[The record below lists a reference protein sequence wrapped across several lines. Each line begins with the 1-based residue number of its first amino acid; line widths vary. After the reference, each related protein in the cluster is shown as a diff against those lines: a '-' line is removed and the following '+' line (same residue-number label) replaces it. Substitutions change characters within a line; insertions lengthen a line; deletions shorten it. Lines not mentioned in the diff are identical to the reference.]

1 MEINR
6 IIYDKF
12 PIEYQMTPQS
22 CGPVSLMMVAKYFG
36 YNYSLEQLSH
46 LCGLTHE
53 GVSLANLAAGA
64 ESIGLHTL
72 SVRCSINDVAT
83 IIQLPAIVL
92 WHGNHFIVVYDVDKD
107 YFYVSDPA
115 KGLICY
121 SYEEFSKGWYLEGEK
136 TGILMAI
143 EPTIDNKVL
152 NEE

>member
-1 MEINR
+1 MINQNNR
-6 IIYDKF
+6 F
-12 PIEYQMTPQS
+12 PIEYQQNSQS

-36 YNYSLEQLSH
+36 YNYSLEELSH

-92 WHGNHFIVVYDVDKD
+92 WNGNHFIVVYDVDND

-115 KGLICY
+115 KGHICY
-121 SYEEFSKGWYLEGEK
+121 TYEEFRKGWCPKGEK